1 MSTENAMSLDQA
13 VEAFM
18 APEESVQ
25 EESSVE
31 EDNSA
36 TMEDEA
42 SYENDDVDTT
52 EDDSEV
58 DYSEDDSEYDD
69 EDDADEESAE
79 DDDEPDQGEPSKFTV
94 KVDGEE
100 VEVTLE
106 DLKRSYSGQGKI
118 QKGMQEAAEARKQ
131 AIQMQQQMAQAAQQ
145 ITAMYQQVQQQG
157 FMAPP
162 KEPSRELFDSD
173 PIGYMEAKMQYDDQ
187 LKAFNEQQGQM
198 TQLQQYEQQQRMAQQ
213 QQMLQSEVEALKQK
227 IPELS
232 NPEQAGKFREDLVNT
247 ASEFYGFSPQD
258 LSGVTDHRALL
269 VLRDAMMYRK
279 GQKARSKVDEKASKA
294 RPVIKPNAKRTADP
308 KRKQVQKSK
317 AQLKKSGSVDDALAL
332 MFK

>member
-36 TMEDEA
+36 TMEDDA

-58 DYSEDDSEYDD
+58 DYSEDDYSD
-69 EDDADEESAE
+69 EDDTDEESAE
-79 DDDEPDQGEPSKFTV
+79 YDDEPDQGEPSKFTV

-131 AIQMQQQMAQAAQQ
+131 AQQMQEQMAQAAQQ
-145 ITAMYQQVQQQG
+145 IAAMYQQVQQQG

-198 TQLQQYEQQQRMAQQ
+198 MQLRQYEQQQRMAQQ
-213 QQMLQSEVEALKQK
+213 QQMLQSEVEVLKQK

-247 ASEFYGFSPQD
+247 ASEFYGFSPED
-258 LSGVTDHRALL
+258 LGNVTDHRALL

-279 GQKARSKVDEKASKA
+279 SQKARSKVDEKASKA